1 MKPSVPRP
9 SLSDRC
15 DFEEHSSDDERA
27 SHLTH
32 SRECERS
39 RSDDP
44 MWRCRHI
51 EWPESSQAEGT
62 AEREGGTGSQTGRG
76 RRTECRLDRVPN
88 ARSCLRS
95 ARVDDMRHSAACEVS
110 FPHRGRLR
118 RTSAL
123 RRDGRVTL
131 FGEGWVTGHRSSC
144 GIGGVDMTHAYL
156 TASLTGVPEV
166 VELGVR

>member
-1 MKPSVPRP
+1 MPSTARQPAPTTKGKHDRARERCHPLFGMAGSP
-9 SLSDRC
+9 SYRQDL
-15 DFEEHSSDDERA
+15 
-27 SHLTH
+27 
-32 SRECERS
+32 
-39 RSDDP
+39 
-44 MWRCRHI
+44 RH
-51 EWPESSQAEGT
+51 T
-62 AEREGGTGSQTGRG
+62 
-76 RRTECRLDRVPN
+76 
-88 ARSCLRS
+88 
-95 ARVDDMRHSAACEVS
+95 AACDVS

-166 VELGVR
+166 VELGVG